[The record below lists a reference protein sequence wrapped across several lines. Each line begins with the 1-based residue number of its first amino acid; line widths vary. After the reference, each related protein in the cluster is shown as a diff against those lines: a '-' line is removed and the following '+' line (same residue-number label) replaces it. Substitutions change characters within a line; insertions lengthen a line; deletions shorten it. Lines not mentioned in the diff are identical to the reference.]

1 MQNARS
7 YLGRF
12 SGLALFLIALLVVG
26 LLVIFT
32 VRSANDD
39 NGTVSTEDGATTSQ
53 SEDSEEGSGNDQPVS
68 VPDLDSTPAVR
79 GGSDEGGQSGRVV
92 SSEDGLP
99 NTGPEDALIPAF
111 VLGVLIFQGIN
122 WRQSRRQLA
131 QTVSQSR

>member
-39 NGTVSTEDGATTSQ
+39 NGTVTTEDGTPTSQ
-53 SEDSEEGSGNDQPVS
+53 SDGSEEDNQDDQPVA
-68 VPDLDSTPAVR
+68 VPDLDSTPAVS
-79 GGSDEGGQSGRVV
+79 GSSGEDGRVA

-111 VLGVLIFQGIN
+111 VLGILIFQGIN

-131 QTVSQSR
+131 QALSQSR